1 MFKSSE
7 LSSLRNVK
15 NTTALPTTDHSAYN
29 SEWLALE
36 KIMIGEKMLKCR
48 ILFFIALFC
57 CITSWKLPTTMI
69 AMKKEAGDIRKIAIV
84 GSGIAGMGAA
94 ACLKVLGRNYPS
106 SALREIDIFESRRNY
121 LQSQL
126 GGGVQ
131 LSGGAAVIEKLG
143 YYDELMSTAKKL
155 EGITCRDSY
164 DKILYDI
171 NIKRS
176 IERRGRTE
184 LISSSSGESLF
195 CTVMRDALLSL
206 LHNISTPTSTN
217 PALVSLPNNSTQ
229 TVSSPKV
236 SILPEHRCLC
246 IGEDNNKQLQITCA
260 DHRYYKGYDIVL
272 LADGVNSLLQQPELG
287 FKDILGRSLDRP
299 VADTGIRITYC
310 VLPDEGTSASL
321 SPSNFQ
327 QFMGDGVYAL
337 IGQYGGLNQRS
348 YSMLAI
354 VYKDEQEGQENV
366 EWSLSPAS
374 ENAIRAKLKKGRL
387 DHNLSIQQILQ
398 RLFDNER
405 AGREEYRIFDL
416 SVKNRIIPLSSW
428 SSMDGRVILLGD
440 CAHSMAPFFG
450 QGANQA
456 LQDAYCLASLIHQYN
471 HSSDRRGLEEVI
483 SKEYERRRK
492 WSVSKLVAK
501 SYLLGQLETLG
512 GSVGAPMKDLLF
524 QTLFQLGITE
534 KELLEAASP
543 NI

>member
-1 MFKSSE
+1 M
-7 LSSLRNVK
+7 
-15 NTTALPTTDHSAYN
+15 
-29 SEWLALE
+29 
-36 KIMIGEKMLKCR
+36 MMKMKR
-48 ILFFIALFC
+48 
-57 CITSWKLPTTMI
+57 
-69 AMKKEAGDIRKIAIV
+69 EEGDIRKVAIV

-94 ACLKVLGRNYPS
+94 ACLKVLAGKYPS

-143 YYDELMSTAKKL
+143 YYDELMSVAKRL
-155 EGITCRDSY
+155 EGITCRDSN

-176 IERRGRTE
+176 IERRGQTE

-206 LHNISTPTSTN
+206 LHNISTPTSIN
-217 PALVSLPNNSTQ
+217 SALVSLPDKATQ
-229 TVSSPKV
+229 TISSPKV
-236 SILPEHRCLC
+236 SIFPEHRCLH
-246 IGEDNNKQLQITCA
+246 ISEDNKEQLQITC
-260 DHRYYKGYDIVL
+260 DGNRYYNGYDIIL

-287 FKDILGRSLDRP
+287 FKDILGLPLDRA

-310 VLPDEGTSASL
+310 VLPDEGTSTSL
-321 SPSNFQ
+321 APSNFQ

-354 VYKDEQEGQENV
+354 VYKEEQEGQENV
-366 EWSLSPAS
+366 EWSLSPLS
-374 ENAIRAKLKKGRL
+374 ENAIRAKLKKGL
-387 DHNLSIQQILQ
+387 LEHNRSIQQILQ
-398 RLFDNER
+398 RLFESGK
-405 AGREEYRIFDL
+405 AGIEECRIFDL

-428 SSMDGRVILLGD
+428 SGLDGRVILLGD

-456 LQDAYCLASLIHQYN
+456 LQDAYCLANLIHQYN
-471 HSSDRRGLEEVI
+471 HNSDKTEFEEVI